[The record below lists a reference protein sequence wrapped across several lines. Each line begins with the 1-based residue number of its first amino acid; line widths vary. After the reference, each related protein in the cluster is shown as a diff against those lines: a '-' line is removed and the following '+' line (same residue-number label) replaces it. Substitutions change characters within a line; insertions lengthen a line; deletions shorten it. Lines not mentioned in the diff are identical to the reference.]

1 MLESGGGTIVETCND
16 CFWFSD
22 TEKGCCGNQS
32 GDFFGADVEGME
44 PCEDFDSEI
53 NIFKEVE

>member
-1 MLESGGGTIVETCND
+1 METCND

-32 GDFFGADVEGME
+32 GDFFGADVEGMK
-44 PCEDFDSEI
+44 PCEDFDPEI